1 MSKHNTDSPHEQR
14 MGMDRRILNIS
25 LVISF
30 ALIASGCA
38 VFSPRTAPQ
47 TITKADARLVIPWGG
62 QYRFRQQRLT
72 EEQSKKVNDRLGRQA
87 VQSAG
92 ETINYYAVTRHPK
105 RMTGDSGLVF
115 VEMID
120 GPQGPLRLVLSLR
133 HQVVQNLVVEDG
145 SAATMI
151 RHEFLDQFIGRDLEH
166 SFKVETDPAAF
177 HRIPVPIAPL
187 AGHVELSQRIA
198 DAVLKVVVLVS
209 VLKLE

>member
-14 MGMDRRILNIS
+14 MGMDRRLLKIS

-38 VFSPRTAPQ
+38 VLSPRTAPH
-47 TITKADARLVIPWGG
+47 TITKADATLVIPRGG
-62 QYRFRQQRLT
+62 QYHFRQQRLT
-72 EEQSKKVNDRLGRQA
+72 EEESKRINDRLGRQA
-87 VQSAG
+87 VQAG
-92 ETINYYAVTRHPK
+92 ETISYYAVTRHRK

-133 HQVVQNLVVEDG
+133 HQVVQNLAVKDG
-145 SAATMI
+145 SAVTII
-151 RHEFLDQFIGRDLEH
+151 RHEFLDQFIGRDWEH

-209 VLKLE
+209 VLKLG

>member
-1 MSKHNTDSPHEQR
+1 MEV
-14 MGMDRRILNIS
+14 DRRILKIS
-25 LVISF
+25 LAISF

-62 QYRFRQQRLT
+62 QYHFRQQRLT
-72 EEQSKKVNDRLGRQA
+72 EEESKKINDRLGRQA
-87 VQSAG
+87 VQSG
-92 ETINYYAVTRHPK
+92 ETITYYAVTRHPK

-120 GPQGPLRLVLSLR
+120 GPQGPLRLILSLR
-133 HQVVQNLVVEDG
+133 HQVVRDLVVEDG
-145 SAATMI
+145 SVAKMI
-151 RHEFLDQFIGRDLEH
+151 RHEFLDQFVGRDLEH

-177 HRIPVPIAPL
+177 HQIPVPIAPL